1 MMAMSIDTTTQHHI
15 STDIDLDMMSENGDK
30 HDEIDF
36 DIDIEFDAP
45 DTNQDV
51 EVQDA
56 PLDTEHH
63 DAVHYTDEIM
73 YEEGDGTFGEGH
85 VEEFEMQ
92 EEQHDA
98 DQQMDE
104 TIYHEAHS
112 ELNLEMFGEGRSQF
126 DNESHSLLDEVAVV
140 EHPQELTTS
149 TISPAEVPGTFDS
162 LATSKYATIS
172 APTQDL
178 DPTRTISA
186 TPIQATEVD
195 ALVTENAATGPTSD
209 ANEDKLTTDTLL
221 PAQSI
226 AVSTTDAELTTVSN
240 PEESTPDVE
249 KDEIDFDSDIEEEE
263 SAENFQD
270 IPGSQVVETTTAG
283 TGLHSNE
290 EANSNHNSTEDTEH
304 LTGHVLPE
312 QATTSNENHTE
323 THEHYKTEEFGS
335 FAYNAIVQYGDHSM
349 ALFPPDTHSE
359 DLPETFLLQDGNL
372 AESPLPNLFEAC
384 RATLADSINLDD
396 TLCIEVTGL
405 KISLSEVRAHYD
417 SLHGCD

>member
-1 MMAMSIDTTTQHHI
+1 LSTIGSDEIAMMAMSIDTTSQHHV

-36 DIDIEFDAP
+36 DIDIEFDAT

-63 DAVHYTDEIM
+63 DTVHYTDEIM
-73 YEEGDGTFGEGH
+73 YEEGDRTFGGH

-92 EEQHDA
+92 EEHHDA

-112 ELNLEMFGEGRSQF
+112 ELNLETFGDGHSQF
-126 DNESHSLLDEVAVV
+126 DNESHSLLGDVAVV
-140 EHPQELTTS
+140 EHPQELANS
-149 TISPAEVPGTFDS
+149 VAPPAEVPDTFNS
-162 LATSKYATIS
+162 LATSKYATIP
-172 APTQDL
+172 ATNENL
-178 DPTRTISA
+178 DSTRTIST
-186 TPIQATEVD
+186 TPIQAAEVD
-195 ALVTENAATGPTSD
+195 PLVT
-209 ANEDKLTTDTLL
+209 ANGDNLTTETPLS
-221 PAQSI
+221 AQDI
-226 AVSTTDAELTTVSN
+226 TVSTTDVEVTAMTN
-240 PEESTPDVE
+240 PGESTSDVE

-263 SAENFQD
+263 STKDVQD
-270 IPGSQVVETTTAG
+270 IPGSQVVETSTAG
-283 TGLHSNE
+283 NGEHSNE
-290 EANSNHNSTEDTEH
+290 DANSDHNSTENAEDVAEH
-304 LTGHVLPE
+304 VSPE
-312 QATTSNENHTE
+312 RATTSNENHTE
-323 THEHYKTEEFGS
+323 THAEYRTEEFGS
-335 FAYNAIVQYGDHSM
+335 FAYNAIVQYGDHCM

-359 DLPETFLLQDGNL
+359 DLPETFLLQDGSL

-405 KISLSEVRAHYD
+405 KISLSEVRAHSYSFD
-417 SLHGCD
+417 GSN